1 MRAATSATPESNPT
15 YTITF
20 KPVARR
26 EFDKLPRQA
35 QIQLQPV
42 IDALAANPRPHNVV
56 KLKDKP
62 NLYRVR
68 SGDYRIVYQIQDAA
82 LVVLVIEI
90 GNRKEIYR

>member
-1 MRAATSATPESNPT
+1 MSAPPETNLT

-26 EFDKLPRQA
+26 DFDKLPRQA
-35 QIQLQPV
+35 QVQVQPV
-42 IDALAANPRPHNVV
+42 IDALASNPRPHNVV
-56 KLKDKP
+56 KLKDKG

-68 SGDYRIVYQIQDAA
+68 SGDYRIIYEIQDAV
-82 LVVLVIEI
+82 LVVLVVEV